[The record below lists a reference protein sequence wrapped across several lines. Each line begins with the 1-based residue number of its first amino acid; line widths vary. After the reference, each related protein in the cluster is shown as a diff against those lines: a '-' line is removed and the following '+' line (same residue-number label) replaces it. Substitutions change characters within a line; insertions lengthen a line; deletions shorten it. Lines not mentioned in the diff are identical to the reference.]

1 MMRLT
6 SLLFLLAWLQLLPSL
21 ALTRETDIQLNG
33 DLLSLNVNNHP
44 LSSILEVLASQG
56 VQIHIDPRIDIKISA
71 HFKDRPVD
79 MAMKR
84 ILKSLDYT
92 LIWEK
97 NSSAQSDTLRLSEMR
112 IFYSGQEQQIRPV
125 TSSDNLSVVQNS
137 DGTYMVKGRL
147 LLQLDP
153 SVTEAQLSSMLLALN
168 ATVIN
173 KHKPSRILQ
182 LSLPA
187 DSDVEEI
194 AATIINYPGVTF
206 AEPDFAYLQ
215 QGSSPTTLQ
224 PSRALQ
230 QQPTRENPLADS
242 ATIAIMDSGLLP
254 GYEKSPFIKGVYD
267 AVSASYAASD
277 NLGHGTQMTLI
288 ASGAVAPEGVEKSE
302 QNSPVLAI
310 RGIDDNGF
318 TSNYTILRAIDYA
331 LAQEAQVLSMS
342 WGSETPNQLLES
354 ATNYATENGLFL
366 IAAAGNNPTG
376 TPVYPAAYENVIGVG
391 ALAADGELW
400 EQSNYGDFVSVNA
413 SGVADLPVGY
423 QGQPGIYAG
432 TSIAT
437 AYTARLVAK
446 IIGQNPEADKD
457 RVLQLLSSA
466 QGTDFQT
473 TIDQQP
479 SEQR

>member
-1 MMRLT
+1 MMRLA
-6 SLLFLLAWLQLLPSL
+6 SILFLLAWLQLLPSL
-21 ALTRETDIQLNG
+21 ALTREADIQLNG
-33 DLLSLNVNNHP
+33 DLLSLNVNNQP
-44 LSSILEVLASQG
+44 LSSILEVLARQG
-56 VQIHIDPRIDIKISA
+56 VQIHIDPRIDVKISA

-97 NSSAQSDTLRLSEMR
+97 NSSHQSDTLRLSEMR

-125 TSSDNLSVVQNS
+125 TSNDNLSVIQNS

-153 SVTEAQLSSMLLALN
+153 SVTEAQLSSMLSALN

-173 KHKPSRILQ
+173 KHTPSGILQ

-194 AATIINYPGVTF
+194 AATIKNYPGVTF
-206 AEPDFAYLQ
+206 AAPDFAYLQ
-215 QGSSPTTLQ
+215 QGSSPSTLQ
-224 PSRALQ
+224 PSTTL
-230 QQPTRENPLADS
+230 QQPTWENPLADS

-267 AVSASYAASD
+267 AVSASYTVSD

-288 ASGAVAPEGVEKSE
+288 AAGAVAPEGVETSG

-331 LAQEAQVLSMS
+331 LAHKAQVLSMS

-366 IAAAGNNPTG
+366 IAAAGNSPTG

-391 ALAADGELW
+391 ALTADGELW

-423 QGQPGIYAG
+423 QGQPGMYAG

-437 AYTARLVAK
+437 AYTARLVAT

-466 QGTDFQT
+466 QGTDLKT